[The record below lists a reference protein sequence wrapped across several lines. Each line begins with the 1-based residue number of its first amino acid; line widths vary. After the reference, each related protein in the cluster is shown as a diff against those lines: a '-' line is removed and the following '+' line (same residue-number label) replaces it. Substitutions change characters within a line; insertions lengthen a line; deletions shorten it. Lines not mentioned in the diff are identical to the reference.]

1 MLGFEPQLSV
11 KTSRR
16 LISLNIRPRPK
27 KYHMQNYLTIRKQR
41 LITTYMPLISI

>member
-11 KTSRR
+11 KTLRC

-27 KYHMQNYLTIRKQR
+27 KPYVKLFDN
-41 LITTYMPLISI
+41 S

>member
-11 KTSRR
+11 KTSRH

-27 KYHMQNYLTIRKQR
+27 KAYVKLFDN
-41 LITTYMPLISI
+41 S